1 MRRVTAWRSEMLR
14 YIKPRELNRVKLVLR
29 PRVSYM
35 DEPRNRLMPLK
46 IDGY

>member
-1 MRRVTAWRSEMLR
+1 MGRVTAWRSEVLG

-35 DEPRNRLMPLK
+35 DESRNRFMPLK